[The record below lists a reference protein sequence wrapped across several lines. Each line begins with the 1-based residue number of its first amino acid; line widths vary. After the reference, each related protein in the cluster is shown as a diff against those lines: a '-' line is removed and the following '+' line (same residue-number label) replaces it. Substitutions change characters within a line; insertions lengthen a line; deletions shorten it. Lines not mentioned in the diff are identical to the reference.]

1 MSEAD
6 YFGFELVFKTVE
18 GSIQA
23 KSDVLIAVIHWY
35 LIKNSFRNV
44 GLGDDKTLT
53 ESDERSELLPE
64 GWNSNPHAY
73 ALRYVNNDQ
82 LYILHGIDLEGT
94 MIVNL
99 LQVKTL
105 NVSNV
110 TFQIEDTV
118 KALRGSMATLV
129 PEASAVLDR
138 IRKELLVPV
147 FESNKKDGETQTK
160 KEPEKS
166 DRVSPRVSNPLLV
179 GPRYGPPVG
188 VGSDPLGV
196 GGVGRGDL
204 DPFGRG
210 GGMIFE
216 PPGGFNP
223 LANLRRPGPSG
234 IVPGARF
241 DPFGPTVGT
250 NPRTFRNPDPDPD
263 HMPPPGYD
271 DMFM

>member
-1 MSEAD
+1 MAESD

-44 GLGDDKTLT
+44 GLGDDVRCLVFFLLFFSLYLIICFQKTLS
-53 ESDERSELLPE
+53 ESDEKSELLPE
-64 GWNSNPHAY
+64 GWNNNPHSY
-73 ALRYVNNDQ
+73 ALRYVNNGQ
-82 LYILHGIDLEGT
+82 LYILHGIDSEGT

-105 NVSNV
+105 NVSNT

-118 KALRGSMATLV
+118 KALKGSMLSMV
-129 PEASAVLDR
+129 PEAAAVLDR
-138 IRKELLVPV
+138 VRKELLVPV
-147 FESNKKDGETQTK
+147 FKSNKKDGETQTK
-160 KEPEKS
+160 KEPEKN
-166 DRVSPRVSNPLLV
+166 DRVDVRPSNPLLV
-179 GPRYGPPVG
+179 GPRFGPVAM
-188 VGSDPLGV
+188 GSDPLGV
-196 GGVGRGDL
+196 GNVGRGDL

-223 LANLRRPGPSG
+223 LANLRRPG
-234 IVPGARF
+234 
-241 DPFGPTVGT
+241 
-250 NPRTFRNPDPDPD
+250 
-263 HMPPPGYD
+263 
-271 DMFM
+271 

>member
-1 MSEAD
+1 MSESD
-6 YFGFELVFKTVE
+6 YFGFELVYKTLE

-35 LIKNSFRNV
+35 LLKNSFRNV
-44 GLGDDKTLT
+44 GLGDDKTLS
-53 ESDERSELLPE
+53 EADEKSELLPD
-64 GWNSNPHAY
+64 GWNNNPHSY
-73 ALRYVNNDQ
+73 SLRYVNNGQ
-82 LYILHGIDLEGT
+82 LYILHGIDSDGT

-99 LQVKTL
+99 LHVKSM
-105 NVSNV
+105 NVSNT

-118 KALRGSMATLV
+118 KALKGSMTTLV
-129 PEASAVLDR
+129 PGAATVLDR
-138 IRKELLVPV
+138 VRKELLLPV
-147 FESNKKDGETQTK
+147 FESNRKDGETQTK
-160 KEPEKS
+160 ANPEKTE
-166 DRVSPRVSNPLLV
+166 RVDVRPSNPLLV
-179 GPRYGPPVG
+179 GPRFGP
-188 VGSDPLGV
+188 VGSDPLGL
-196 GGVGRGDL
+196 GNVGRGDL
-204 DPFGRG
+204 DPFARG

-250 NPRTFRNPDPDPD
+250 NPRAFRNPDPDPD